1 MKTHLPEIDKIQR
14 QWFVIDGR
22 EAVLG
27 RLASIVAS
35 RLRGKHKAIFT
46 PHLDTGDF
54 IVVVNAEKI
63 KLSGRKPEQKM
74 YYQHSGYPGG
84 MTSVTA
90 KNLQEKTPEK
100 LLREAVRGMLPK
112 NRLGRQL
119 IKKLKIY
126 SGPAHPHIAQQP
138 AELSLK
144 ELL

>member
-1 MKTHLPEIDKIQR
+1 MKTYLPKPDAVEAR
-14 QWFVIDGR
+14 WFVIDGQD
-22 EAVLG
+22 AALG
-27 RLASIVAS
+27 RLASVVAS

-54 IVVVNAEKI
+54 IIVLNAEKI
-63 KLSGRKPEQKM
+63 NLSGRKAEQKT

-84 MTSVTA
+84 MTA
-90 KNLQEKTPEK
+90 IKAQKLREATPEK

-126 SGPAHPHIAQQP
+126 SGPAHPHTAQQP
-138 AELSLK
+138 AQLSVK
-144 ELL
+144 ELM

>member
-1 MKTHLPEIDKIQR
+1 MKTHLPEIDKIER
-14 QWFVIDGR
+14 QWFLINGQD
-22 EAVLG
+22 AVLG

-63 KLSGRKPEQKM
+63 KLSGRKTEQKM

-84 MTSVTA
+84 MTSVNA
-90 KNLQEKTPEK
+90 KRLQEKTPEK

-138 AELSLK
+138 AELRLK